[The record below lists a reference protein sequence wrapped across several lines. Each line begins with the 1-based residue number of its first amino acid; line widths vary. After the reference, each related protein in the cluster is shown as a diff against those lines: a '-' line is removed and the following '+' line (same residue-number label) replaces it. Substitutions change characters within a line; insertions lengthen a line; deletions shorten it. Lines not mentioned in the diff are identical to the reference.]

1 MVKNVIPK
9 YVLDMF
15 YNDAKKASDSL
26 KNENSI
32 VVSEEITIVD
42 SQIFKTMPDIA
53 LIPEQIRTEILLLGH
68 YQKKYV
74 INMPKHIYNISFWSP
89 TATNI
94 REKEKQRVDI
104 FFTQA
109 IQQIFT
115 WLHMVEPYSK
125 ANCSK
130 NVDICVWFTDAR
142 KVLPAKR
149 GASIGEINVNTAFTS
164 ACNSDMSKIY
174 IYRKEEWFK
183 VFIHETFHNLGLDF
197 STQDTSASERQMS
210 KMFNVEPS
218 SRGIRVY
225 ESYCETWGEII
236 YLFLNAY
243 WDTSNK
249 TECIRA
255 TNVYI
260 REQIQF
266 SAIQMSKILHHYDMT
281 YDELI
286 DNSSNKSFKE
296 DSHILSYYIVKFVF
310 LYHSSTFL
318 DWCRQNNYS
327 NSNNM
332 IRFRTSAAN
341 INRYISL
348 LSSLYKDKGMTVFI
362 NANAVKSKPKGVVS
376 TSLRMVGKLRELRSL
391 RNPP

>member
-1 MVKNVIPK
+1 MVKHVIPM
-9 YVLDMF
+9 YVFDML
-15 YNDAKKASDSL
+15 YTGAKKASYSL
-26 KNENSI
+26 KNETNV

-42 SQIFKTMPDIA
+42 SHLFKTMPDITF
-53 LIPEQIRTEILLLGH
+53 IPEQIRNSMYLLGH

-74 INMPKHIYNISFWSP
+74 ITMSKHIYHISFWYP
-89 TATNI
+89 TATNNY
-94 REKEKQRVDI
+94 EKDKQRIDT
-104 FFTQA
+104 FFTHA
-109 IQQIFT
+109 IEQIFT

-142 KVLPAKR
+142 KVLPTKK

-164 ACNSDMSKIY
+164 SCNSDMSKIY

-197 STQDTSASERQMS
+197 STHDTSTSELKMS

-236 YLFLNAY
+236 YLCLNAY

-249 TECIRA
+249 TECIR
-255 TNVYI
+255 TIDEYM
-260 REQIQF
+260 REQIRF
-266 SAIQMSKILHHYDMT
+266 SAIQTSKILHHYNLT

-318 DWCRQNNYS
+318 DWCRQNNYP

-332 IRFRTSAAN
+332 IRFRTSTAN

-348 LSSLYKDKGMTVFI
+348 LSSLYKDKGMIEFI
-362 NANAVKSKPKGVVS
+362 KTSDVKSKYKGISS
-376 TSLRMVGKLRELRSL
+376 TSLRMVVPLLKG
-391 RNPP
+391 